1 VDIFLNSKTFILA
14 LSLLFTALAQA
25 STCNKVAAE
34 KKQLMCLQV
43 SVHSHTDKALSG
55 MVVYLE
61 PLDGQVM
68 PKSSNT
74 LTIAQHAQS
83 FEPYLSISQVNQ
95 QVNFENQDDITHHI
109 YSAGSENKFS
119 FKIRTGKTSANLLFE
134 KPDEI
139 AMGCNIHDWMSGY
152 LLLLNT
158 PYFAKTN
165 AQGFAD
171 FAVSEQG
178 SYRVVVWHPQMQ
190 AANNRMVL
198 TKQLT
203 SNDKVIF
210 TLDKVM
216 QAIPK
221 QENAD
226 DFDFL
231 SDY

>member
-1 VDIFLNSKTFILA
+1 
-14 LSLLFTALAQA
+14 
-25 STCNKVAAE
+25 VAAE

-61 PLDGQVM
+61 PLDGQELT
-68 PKSSNT
+68 KNTNT
-74 LTIAQHAQS
+74 LTIAQHNKS

-109 YSAGSENKFS
+109 YSAGSEKKFS
-119 FKIRTGKTSANLLFE
+119 FKIRAGKTSANLLFE
-134 KPDEI
+134 KPGEI

-158 PYFAKTN
+158 PYFAKTS
-165 AQGFAD
+165 AEGLAE

-178 SYRVVVWHPQMQ
+178 NYRVVVWHPQMQ
-190 AANNRMVL
+190 AANNLMML
-198 TKQLT
+198 TKRLT
-203 SNDKVIF
+203 SNDKLSF
-210 TLDKVM
+210 TLDKAM
-216 QAIPK
+216 QATPK